1 MGTSVSPGETNQIT
15 MLGSVQIGIVL
26 LVLTGVTT
34 AKDVFR
40 YEDEETGQSHYMTG
54 DPGQSV
60 EGGWK
65 FTNGDGTFELTY
77 KAYEE
82 GFQPTADH
90 LPVSPDDTNEVSEA
104 KTAFYSLYEEAK
116 ARVAEAVAAA
126 ETAETVETAE
136 TAEKVVEV
144 SKREAHSPSWRRF
157 WRR

>member
-1 MGTSVSPGETNQIT
+1 MYGGGQVKYILYPPLDSVCFMQCMIIIS
-15 MLGSVQIGIVL
+15 L
-26 LVLTGVTT
+26 
-34 AKDVFR
+34 K
-40 YEDEETGQSHYMTG
+40 G

-77 KAYEE
+77 KADEE

-126 ETAETVETAE
+126 ETAETAE

>member
-1 MGTSVSPGETNQIT
+1 MGTSVSPGEPNQITMLGSVQSGINAEYMGTSVSPGEPNQIT

-77 KAYEE
+77 KADEE

-90 LPVSPDDTNEVSEA
+90 LP
-104 KTAFYSLYEEAK
+104 
-116 ARVAEAVAAA
+116 
-126 ETAETVETAE
+126 
-136 TAEKVVEV
+136 
-144 SKREAHSPSWRRF
+144 
-157 WRR
+157 

>member
-1 MGTSVSPGETNQIT
+1 MGTSVSPGEPNQIT

-77 KAYEE
+77 KADEE

-90 LPVSPDDTNEVSEA
+90 LPVSLD
-104 KTAFYSLYEEAK
+104 EEAK

-126 ETAETVETAE
+126 ESESAE

-144 SKREAHSPSWRRF
+144 SKREAHPPSWRRF